1 MHQLLGICFGFVLSA
16 ATNAWANYKRLC
28 RSISLNLLQINL
40 FGERTNM
47 YEHWVW
53 TVLHP
58 FIHPCE
64 MEYRR
69 HLICAYETMDKWTH
83 RLSHT
88 YANEILSIETL
99 DDNVPQCWKFSF
111 LHDAPDYYFMISC
124 QKCMANPNGFSTSTK
139 RQRNWC
145 RGSLPVFIIRFK
157 NAGMKPH

>member
-1 MHQLLGICFGFVLSA
+1 MHQLFRICFGFVLSA
-16 ATNAWANYKRLC
+16 ATNAWANYKRLADPFHW
-28 RSISLNLLQINL
+28 IFANQ
-40 FGERTNM
+40 FVWRTN
-47 YEHWVW
+47 EHVW
-53 TVLHP
+53 TLGVNGAAS
-58 FIHPCE
+58 IHPCE
-64 MEYRR
+64 MEYQR
-69 HLICAYETMDKWTH
+69 HLICAYATMDKWTH